1 MQKTKIL
8 AVIPS
13 ESIRTYIDEVVSFRN
28 DVVVDS
34 FVANLH
40 SGAELAEQ
48 KASDYDIVIA
58 RGETSAMIHRTVRI
72 PVVDI
77 PFSFYDVLHA
87 TRLADN
93 FNLPYAIVGFTSV
106 TSIAHMLRELLQLKL
121 DIFTLYELDEAPN
134 LIKEL
139 RDKGYR
145 LIVSGMG
152 TDHIVRRCGMNSI
165 LITTGKD
172 SISTAIDHAVNLC
185 NSLSKEKE
193 KNEFL
198 SEIVK
203 NSDEEVLIFNS
214 ENAIIFSTI
223 KSLDKEIAISLAVK
237 ELQTSFSEN
246 SEIQKLL
253 NDMTVTMKRHAIA
266 IQGTKFTVFYFKI
279 RKTAYVPQKN
289 EIRVF
294 SKDSAVDVFL
304 RHFPE
309 SSNST
314 NGEGEYDQLASM
326 SCPVMLFGESG
337 TGKEQIAATL
347 YSKSTLQNYPYYVID
362 FDLIDEKS
370 WKYIISSPN
379 SPLMEKNIT
388 IFFKKIDRL
397 STSKIDK
404 LRTVIVDSMLC
415 ERARVIFSCTSVPG
429 AKLPDQV
436 IDMMNTI
443 GCQTVRLVPLRK
455 RVSELHMLLSL
466 YINTANFDC
475 AKQVIGLTQAA
486 KDLMAEYQWPDNL
499 TQFKRVVT
507 QLVSS
512 SLSPYIQEE
521 QVKKALEE
529 ENLNLKS
536 TAALSSVINLNKSLK
551 EIEKDVARA
560 ILLKTNGNQSQAA
573 IRLGI
578 SRTTFWRMLNR

>member
-1 MQKTKIL
+1 MHKTKIL
-8 AVIPS
+8 AVVPS
-13 ESIRTYIDEVVSFRN
+13 ENIRTFIDEVVSSRN
-28 DVVVDS
+28 DVKVDT
-34 FVANLH
+34 FVASLY

-48 KASDYDIVIA
+48 KSSGYDIVIA
-58 RGETSAMIHRTVRI
+58 RGETAAMIHSVVTI

-121 DIFTLYELDEAPN
+121 DIFTLYELDEAPS
-134 LIKEL
+134 LIQEL
-139 RDKGYR
+139 KDKGYR

-152 TDHIVRRCGMNSI
+152 TDHIVRRSGMNSI

-172 SISTAIDHAVNLC
+172 SVATAIGHAVNLC
-185 NSLSKEKE
+185 TSLVKEKQ
-193 KNEFL
+193 KNQFL
-198 SEIVK
+198 SEIVT
-203 NSDEEVLIFNS
+203 NSCEEVLIFNAS
-214 ENAIIFSTI
+214 NAIIYSTI
-223 KSLDKEIAISLAVK
+223 QSLDKEMAMSLAVK
-237 ELQTSFSEN
+237 ELQTSFSGD
-246 SEIQKLL
+246 SETQKFL
-253 NDMTVTMKRHAIA
+253 NDKTVKMKRLTIP
-266 IQGTKFTVFYFKI
+266 IQNETYTAFYFQVN
-279 RKTAYVPQKN
+279 KTAYVPQKN

-294 SKDSAVDVFL
+294 SKDSAVDTFL

-309 SSNST
+309 SANSA
-314 NGEGEYDQLASM
+314 NGEGAYDQLASM
-326 SCPVMLFGESG
+326 SCPVMLFGETG
-337 TGKEQIAATL
+337 TGKEQIAATI
-347 YSKSTLQNYPYYVID
+347 YTKGALQNYPYYVID
-362 FDLIDEKS
+362 FDILDDKA

-379 SPLMEKNIT
+379 SPLMEKNNT
-388 IFFKKIDRL
+388 IFFRKIDRL
-397 STSKIDK
+397 SFSKIDK

-415 ERARVIFSCTSVPG
+415 ERARVLFSCTTVPG
-429 AKLPDQV
+429 GKIPTQV
-436 IDMMNTI
+436 IELMNTI

-455 RVSELHMLLSL
+455 RVSEFHMLLSL

-475 AKQVIGLTQAA
+475 AKQVIGLSQAA

-521 QVKKALEE
+521 QVKKVLEE

-536 TAALSSVINLNKSLK
+536 SAALSSVINLTKSLK

-560 ILLKTNGNQSQAA
+560 VLLKTNGNQSQAA
-573 IRLGI
+573 IKLGI